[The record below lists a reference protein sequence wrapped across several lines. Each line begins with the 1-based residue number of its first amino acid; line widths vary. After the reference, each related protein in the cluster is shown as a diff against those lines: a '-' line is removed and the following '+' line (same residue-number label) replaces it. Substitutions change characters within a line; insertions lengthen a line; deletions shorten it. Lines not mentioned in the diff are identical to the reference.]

1 MAVGEIVVF
10 KIRKDGSEE
19 LARIEAQDRGYW
31 TDKHG
36 NKVRAWMLNNWTPGQ
51 PGFNHLKSR
60 ITKTPLSIS
69 KVVTIVTQ
77 DYPTIHEKAQSNEI
91 NPYPKKSCTR

>member
-1 MAVGEIVVF
+1 MKKF
-10 KIRKDGSEE
+10 KSITVPTATYDA
-19 LARIEAQDRGYW
+19 L
-31 TDKHG
+31 
-36 NKVRAWMLNNWTPGQ
+36 
-51 PGFNHLKSR
+51 NHLKSR

-91 NPYPKKSCTR
+91 NPYPKRSCTR

>member
-1 MAVGEIVVF
+1 MKKF
-10 KIRKDGSEE
+10 KSITVPTATYDA
-19 LARIEAQDRGYW
+19 L
-31 TDKHG
+31 
-36 NKVRAWMLNNWTPGQ
+36 
-51 PGFNHLKSR
+51 NHLKSR

-77 DYPTIHEKAQSNEI
+77 DYPTIHEKAQSNGI

>member
-36 NKVRAWMLNNWTPGQ
+36 KKVRAWALNNWTPGQ
-51 PGFNHLKSR
+51 PGFYLESDLPIDEREQK
-60 ITKTPLSIS
+60 
-69 KVVTIVTQ
+69 
-77 DYPTIHEKAQSNEI
+77 
-91 NPYPKKSCTR
+91 